1 MALIDQVRKVC
12 ERLAPH
18 GWADLLAL
26 HGLDIKAADLR
37 AELAKELPNIRRGV
51 GGFEDFAHE
60 GKRGVEPGHPAR
72 SLLYHALASTNVMK
86 KADGSSLTV
95 FPTLAELEAVEN
107 YVFGAAPPTLQELR
121 ARAGGAPLAV
131 VVFAYEYRPAWQTCH
146 KKHADLVFSRTGV
159 SRVGTKEA
167 HYDGSRRGFL
177 PTDEADPFAIRVSP
191 ARYGAYL
198 AVRVSGNP
206 KNFCPMRF
214 IIPAANAPDGKGDD
228 QRQFWLPVHKLFPGD
243 ECLKGTAA
251 LQVELRARHVNQK
264 LRRIHL
270 ELRRT
275 HTSGG
280 GAPFDTGWNEPDLSQ
295 PPFVFTEG
303 IAEWSRAPEHGAGV
317 LLPVVHPSLVER
329 AQYKGKPLSFN
340 VPKNVEMLSSSM
352 RIPWDGD
359 ALRAP
364 EYVHIRHKVQ
374 SNGSIVD
381 LNSRRDVEQVAGAGG
396 YRALHYLDF
405 TGDGWVEARCPQ
417 LTQPGAVA
425 AFVPAYS
432 LVTAPDFFPTC
443 DQRELTEWTDTLPKS
458 LRKAVWRIPPDTL
471 SDQRM
476 APNLQLPGGPF
487 RPGDTTATAIVSV
500 FGEVSAQQTLAK
512 PTDTSR
518 HSHLP
523 DDSAGFFAPGWDVSR
538 DEVNGNWHLSSYGL
552 GSPFPEDAKLC
563 AALSTFWPAA
573 APDATRTFTY
583 GAEQDWKTVSPLTD
597 EEIGQ
602 VGNLPWDGVP
612 GPRVVTSN
620 GEQFADYPSFAHT
633 DYVQNALDNKFS
645 IRVTSHID
653 LEEYQSRSLAMAQV
667 HKALGGKPTDW
678 VVLSFRL
685 VTAGDPELQQAQ
697 AAAQMTLP
705 GDAYR
710 FVVFRKRAT
719 EPPGAQFRRRRIK
732 ITGRVTLFC
741 DPQHRRVLL
750 KPDGGAWGGREIADT

>member
-1 MALIDQVRKVC
+1 MALIDKVKQVC

-18 GWADLLAL
+18 GWGDLLAL
-26 HGLDIKAADLR
+26 HGLDIRAADLG

-60 GKRGVEPGHPAR
+60 GRRGVEPGHPAR
-72 SLLYHALASTNVMK
+72 SLLYHALASTNVLK
-86 KADGSSLTV
+86 KADGSSLAV
-95 FPTLAELEAVEN
+95 FPTLAELEVVEN
-107 YVFGAAPPTLQELR
+107 YVFGAAPPNLQELR
-121 ARAGGAPLAV
+121 ARAGDAPLAV

-167 HYDGSRRGFL
+167 VYDGSRRGFL
-177 PTDEADPFAIRVSP
+177 PTDETDPFAIRVSP
-191 ARYGAYL
+191 ARYAAYL
-198 AVRVSGNP
+198 AVRQTGNP

-214 IIPAANAPDGKGDD
+214 IIPDDAPDGKGDEE
-228 QRQFWLPVHKLFPGD
+228 RNFWLPVHKLFPGD
-243 ECLKGTAA
+243 ECLKDSAG
-251 LQVELRARHVNQK
+251 LQVELRARHVNEK
-264 LRRIHL
+264 LRRIHVQL
-270 ELRRT
+270 ARL
-275 HTSGG
+275 HASGG
-280 GAPFDTGWNEPDLSQ
+280 VPFDTGWKEPDLSQ

-303 IAEWSRAPEHGAGV
+303 IAEWSEAAEHGAGV

-329 AQYKGKPLSFN
+329 ARYKGKLLTFN
-340 VPKNVEMLSSSM
+340 VPKNVEVLSSSL
-352 RIPWDGD
+352 RIPWDGL

-364 EYVHIRHKVQ
+364 EYVHVRHRVRN
-374 SNGSIVD
+374 NGSILD
-381 LNSRRDVEQVAGAGG
+381 LNNRRDVEQLTSAGG

-417 LTQPGAVA
+417 LSQPGGV

-443 DQRELTEWTDTLPKS
+443 DQRELTEWTDTLPPG
-458 LRKAVWRIPPDTL
+458 LRDSIWQRPPDTL
-471 SDQRM
+471 SDQRL

-487 RPGDTTATAIVSV
+487 RGGDTTATAIVSL
-500 FGEVSAQQTLAK
+500 FGEVSARQTLAK
-512 PTDTSR
+512 PTDTAR

-538 DEVNGNWHLSSYGL
+538 DELNGDWHLSSYGL

-583 GAEQDWKTVSPLTD
+583 GVEQEWPTVSPLTD

-602 VGNLPWDGVP
+602 VGSLPWDGVP
-612 GPRVVTSN
+612 GPRVVTIN
-620 GEQFADYPSFAHT
+620 GERFADYPSFAHT

-667 HKALGGKPTDW
+667 HKVLGGAPTDW
-678 VVLSFRL
+678 VVLSFRR
-685 VTAGDPELQQAQ
+685 VTAGEPELQQAQ
-697 AAAQMTLP
+697 QAAQMTLP

-710 FVVFRKRAT
+710 FVVFRASA
-719 EPPGAQFRRRRIK
+719 PFVPGAQFRRRRIK
-732 ITGRVTLFC
+732 ITGRATLFC
-741 DPQHRRVLL
+741 DPQHRRALL
-750 KPDGGAWGGREIADT
+750 KPDGGAWEGREIADD